1 MHKIKFGVIGCGH
14 IGKRHAS
21 MVQQN
26 DECELI
32 ALCDA
37 AQKDSLGLEG
47 LDVPFYATPEE
58 MLANEKL
65 DGLVASQPFTRHGVL
80 LPEILKARVP
90 VFTEKPARG
99 KRRGRSGDP
108 VGP

>member
-37 AQKDSLGLEG
+37 AQKDTLGLEG

-58 MLANEKL
+58 MLANEPSIEVVCICTPNGYHFQHARLCL
-65 DGLVASQPFTRHGVL
+65 DHHKHVLV
-80 LPEILKARVP
+80 
-90 VFTEKPARG
+90 EKP
-99 KRRGRSGDP
+99 
-108 VGP
+108 